1 MSSSFL
7 STCSSAD
14 FEFYSATGM
23 EAIAWSK
30 GIWKFPK
37 LLGSCLL
44 VLGQNVEFPVISST
58 CSISLVLMLVYRADF
73 LLRILYIT
81 FENGLSLVL
90 SCLWVETSDVVYF
103 SSSKVWLLST
113 LTYWSSI
120 MSKFI
125 TCSYLSSQNCWI
137 ETVLGEESLSD
148 FSVGFSTVSMHSTRL
163 LIFSI
168 TSSLI
173 CRLLV

>member
-1 MSSSFL
+1 
-7 STCSSAD
+7 
-14 FEFYSATGM
+14 M
-23 EAIAWSK
+23 EAIAWSG
-30 GIWKFPK
+30 GILKFPK

-44 VLGQNVEFPVISST
+44 VLGLNVEFPVISST
-58 CSISLVLMLVYRADF
+58 CSISLVLILVYRADF

-90 SCLWVETSDVVYF
+90 SYLWVETSDVVCF
-103 SSSKVWLLST
+103 SSSKVWLWST

-125 TCSYLSSQNCWI
+125 VFSYLSSQNCWI

-148 FSVGFSTVSMHSTRL
+148 FSVGFSTVSIHSTRL

-173 CRLLV
+173 SKWLV

>member
-1 MSSSFL
+1 
-7 STCSSAD
+7 
-14 FEFYSATGM
+14 M
-23 EAIAWSK
+23 EAIAWSA
-30 GIWKFPK
+30 GILKFPK

-44 VLGQNVEFPVISST
+44 VLGLNVEFPVISRT
-58 CSISLVLMLVYRADF
+58 CSTSLVLTLVYRADF

-81 FENGLSLVL
+81 LENGLSLVL
-90 SCLWVETSDVVYF
+90 SCLWVDTSDVVWI

-120 MSKFI
+120 MSNFI
-125 TCSYLSSQNCWI
+125 ACSSYLSSQNCWI

-173 CRLLV
+173 CWWLI